1 MRKIQSKFLVII
13 GMGLLM
19 AFTARGENILLFDFE
34 DSVEGW
40 ENESGD
46 PVVPQLVSGNARH
59 GAMALGFEYSF
70 SARKMILH
78 CRVKEGFPRDCS
90 KPEFKGFSA
99 WIYIPNG
106 KAKWEAKMFVR
117 SNPDWVWKTGK
128 TLKNLGPG
136 WTQIRIM
143 RGEIEDVSQIQDI
156 GFEVINYTEEITS
169 LILVDKVEMI
179 MANAAEPSR

>member
-1 MRKIQSKFLVII
+1 MKKIQSRFLTVGLI
-13 GMGLLM
+13 GFLT
-19 AFTARGENILLFDFE
+19 AFTAWGENILLFDFE

-46 PVVPQLVSGNARH
+46 PVAPQLVSGNARH
-59 GAMALGFEYSF
+59 GEMALGFEYSF
-70 SARKMILH
+70 SAKKMILH
-78 CRVKEGFPRDCS
+78 CRVKEGFPKDCS

-143 RGEIEDVSQIQDI
+143 REEIEDVSQIQDI

-179 MANAAEPSR
+179 MMDTDRPAR